1 MGDPSPSARF
11 RERLAGLW
19 RSLVRIRQ
27 RIITPQRVH
36 ALGGVRTADLAW
48 DLKTRA
54 GSTSLRLVEALVGPG
69 QVVVDAGSNW
79 GLFTARLARLVGPR
93 GTVHAFEPDGG
104 DLRSLQ
110 ALRRARPNIVIHQVA
125 LSDRSGEAA
134 LRVPVQQGVTI
145 TPQASLTVSHE
156 REAMEHL
163 VWLVPIAPL
172 DSLLAGDDP
181 VAFIKIDVEGH
192 ELPLLRG
199 AEGLLRQH
207 HPSLLVEIEQRHQDT
222 DIRTTFDYLL
232 GLGYTGYGVYPDGVR
247 PLATFDLQRD
257 QLRYV
262 ARIGPVGAVPRGYV
276 NDFVFVSPSG
286 PAHDLVERSFLAPGP
301 P

>member
-1 MGDPSPSARF
+1 VGDPPPSARV
-11 RERLAGLW
+11 RERLEGLW

-36 ALGGVRTADLAW
+36 ALGGVHTADLAW

-69 QVVVDAGSNW
+69 EVVVDAGSNW
-79 GLFTARLARLVGPR
+79 GLFAARLARLVGPR

-134 LRVPVQQGVTI
+134 LQVPVQQGVTI

-156 REAMEHL
+156 REGMEHL

-172 DSLLAGDDP
+172 DSLLAGDAP
-181 VAFIKIDVEGH
+181 LAFIKIDVEGH

-199 AEGLLRQH
+199 AEGLLRRH

-222 DIRTTFDYLL
+222 DIRITFDFLV

-247 PLATFDLQRD
+247 PLAQFDLQRD
-257 QLRYV
+257 QLRYLE
-262 ARIGPVGAVPRGYV
+262 RTGPVGSVPPGYV
-276 NDFVFVSPSG
+276 NDFVFVQPSG
-286 PAHDLVERSFLAPGP
+286 PAHDLIERSFLAPGP